1 MEPPGFV
8 SCGSLA
14 GVVAKPMGR
23 PCLKAPVTDLVTA
36 NGRNPWLL
44 KLHANWSRARWFVYL
59 GAACIVAGGLVAA
72 ASAPAHSEVGA
83 WAAAYLVLVG
93 GAAQVMLGVAQ
104 GVFSPGRVTGLVVAL
119 QVVLFNAGN
128 AAVVAGTATGILVV
142 GDIGALVL
150 LVALVLAA
158 GATRGLGGLAVGFYR
173 AIVVVLALSVPVG
186 SVLARLHPL
195 R

>member
-1 MEPPGFV
+1 M
-8 SCGSLA
+8 
-14 GVVAKPMGR
+14 
-23 PCLKAPVTDLVTA
+23 TDLVA
-36 NGRNPWLL
+36 ADGRNPWLL
-44 KLHANWSRARWFVYL
+44 RLHANWSRASWFVCL

-72 ASAPAHSEVGA
+72 ASAPAHSEVGT
-83 WAAAYLVLVG
+83 WTAAYLVLVG

-104 GVFSPGRVTGLVVAL
+104 GVLSPGRVTGLVVAL

-158 GATRGLGGLAVGFYR
+158 GATRGLGGRAVGLYR